1 MFLFLF
7 VFLRDQADL
16 VFVKL
21 KPKAARKIDYA
32 RFKDCVNLIA
42 HQKSMGYLTLA
53 QKIVDA
59 GGPKSS
65 GTVADAVKFHDD
77 KNLWTGAYGERVE
90 RKAPERTREGTASPP
105 SKPLGPSRETVSRAR
120 LGPLRLPASGALGWN
135 WQTKRI
141 LPYCA
146 ATYNS
151 FLFC

>member
-7 VFLRDQADL
+7 VFSRDQADL

-32 RFKDCVNLIA
+32 RFKDCVNLVA

-65 GTVADAVKFHDD
+65 GTVADSVKFHDD

-90 RKAPERTREGTASPP
+90 RKAPERT
-105 SKPLGPSRETVSRAR
+105 AR
-120 LGPLRLPASGALGWN
+120 RNSLTTIKAIGAF
-135 WQTKRI
+135 KR
-141 LPYCA
+141 
-146 ATYNS
+146 NS
-151 FLFC
+151 LKG